1 MLGPNISIRVRYKC
15 SDMSVQTHVL
25 RAAIR
30 HGVNTSKSQVCRTVM
45 CRTVMIYGLN
55 IGARIK
61 HK

>member
-30 HGVNTSKSQVCRTVM
+30 HGVNTSKCQVCRTVM
-45 CRTVMIYGLN
+45 ICGLN